1 VLKKNPMERRTRT
14 SLERSPVCLTGEYR
28 WKRVKSAR
36 GEGSRGA
43 CRSTDG
49 KAPAAVA
56 GPAQARRG
64 PDGGALGEVTRNE
77 GGARPKGRKEE
88 GGPGAPAAAPFAA
101 EPRRGGLGAERT
113 GPWQR
118 AEGEKRQ
125 TSPWRRPEGGFGRRG
140 MGRYE
145 NFPYL

>member
-1 VLKKNPMERRTRT
+1 MAAASR
-14 SLERSPVCLTGEYR
+14 GG
-28 WKRVKSAR
+28 

-49 KAPAAVA
+49 EAPAAAA

-101 EPRRGGLGAERT
+101 EPRRGGLGGGADRPLAARGGRGEADEPLAAHGGRI
-113 GPWQR
+113 WE
-118 AEGEKRQ
+118 EGRNVD
-125 TSPWRRPEGGFGRRG
+125 G
-140 MGRYE
+140 
-145 NFPYL
+145 